1 MLPFGP
7 DTIRAVT
14 NLMVTADDI
23 AAALHIISNSLES
36 SS

>member
-14 NLMVTADDI
+14 SLMVTADDI
-23 AAALHIISNSLES
+23 AAALRIIANTLQPAS
-36 SS
+36 